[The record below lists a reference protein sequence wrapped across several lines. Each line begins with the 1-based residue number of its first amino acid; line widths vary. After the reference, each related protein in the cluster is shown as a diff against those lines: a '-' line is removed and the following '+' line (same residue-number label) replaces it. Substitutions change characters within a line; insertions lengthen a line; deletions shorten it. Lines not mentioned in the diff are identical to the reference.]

1 VMPSLIASLM
11 TSLIAS
17 LMTSLS
23 PEEFTECQ
31 L

>member
-1 VMPSLIASLM
+1 MPSLIASLM